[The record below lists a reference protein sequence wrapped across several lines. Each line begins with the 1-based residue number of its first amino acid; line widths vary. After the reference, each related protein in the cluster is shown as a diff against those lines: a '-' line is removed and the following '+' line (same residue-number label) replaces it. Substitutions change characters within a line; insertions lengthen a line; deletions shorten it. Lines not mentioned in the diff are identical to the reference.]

1 MTIETT
7 DGTLLG
13 GRIRFRQPAA
23 GYRSAIDPVFLA
35 AAVPARAGDRV
46 FELGLGAGAAAL
58 CLLARVPHCTV
69 AGVEPDPVL
78 RRLALE
84 NAAANGLDGRL
95 TAVADTAALDAAGA
109 PFDHLMS
116 NPPFWA
122 EGSGNRSPDARKA
135 RANYERD
142 LSIDGWVDELCRLCR
157 PGGRPKATA
166 TMVYAAARLDD
177 LLAALCGAVR
187 RAGDF
192 AAVAQGRPGRQ
203 AGPGPR
209 APRRQGP
216 GAAAARPDAAR
227 GGRPLHPGG
236 RGRAARRR
244 PDRLLSL
251 EFRAANPPLIPGNS
265 SAKGCAGRAG
275 CRKAARF

>member
-35 AAVPARAGDRV
+35 AAVPAGAGDRV

-58 CLLARVPHCTV
+58 CLLARVPDCMV

-95 TAVADTAALDAAGA
+95 TAVADTAALDAAGR
-109 PFDHLMS
+109 PFDHVMS

-135 RANYERD
+135 LANHESEM
-142 LSIDGWVDELCRLCR
+142 SIAGWVDELCRLCR

-166 TMVYAAARLDD
+166 TTVYAAARLDD
-177 LLAALCGAVR
+177 LLAAL
-187 RAGDF
+187 
-192 AAVAQGRPGRQ
+192 
-203 AGPGPR
+203 
-209 APRRQGP
+209 
-216 GAAAARPDAAR
+216 AARCGGPEILPLWPKAGRDAKRVLVRARIGGKGPARLLPGLTLHEADGRFTPAAEAVLR
-227 GGRPLHPGG
+227 GGAPV
-236 RGRAARRR
+236 
-244 PDRLLSL
+244 
-251 EFRAANPPLIPGNS
+251 EF
-265 SAKGCAGRAG
+265 
-275 CRKAARF
+275 

>member
-35 AAVPARAGDRV
+35 AAVPAGAGDRV

-58 CLLARVPHCTV
+58 CLLARVPDCTV

-78 RRLALE
+78 RRLALD
-84 NAAANGLDGRL
+84 NAAANGLGGRL
-95 TAVADTAALDAAGA
+95 AAVADMAALDSAGRPFDG

-135 RANYERD
+135 RANHEGGM
-142 LSIDGWVDELCRLCR
+142 SIAGWVDELCR
-157 PGGRPKATA
+157 PGRPKATA
-166 TMVYAAARLDD
+166 TMVYAAARLGD
-177 LLAALCGAVR
+177 LLAALSVRCGGPEILPLWPKDGRDAKRVLVRARLGGKGPARLLPGLTLHEADGRFTPAAEAVL
-187 RAGDF
+187 
-192 AAVAQGRPGRQ
+192 
-203 AGPGPR
+203 
-209 APRRQGP
+209 
-216 GAAAARPDAAR
+216 R
-227 GGRPLHPGG
+227 GGAPV
-236 RGRAARRR
+236 
-244 PDRLLSL
+244 D
-251 EFRAANPPLIPGNS
+251 F
-265 SAKGCAGRAG
+265 
-275 CRKAARF
+275 

>member
-7 DGTLLG
+7 GGTLLG

-58 CLLARVPHCTV
+58 CLLARVPDCTL

-122 EGSGNRSPDARKA
+122 EGSGSRSPDARKA
-135 RANYERD
+135 RANHEGD
-142 LSIDGWVDELCRLCR
+142 MSIAGWVDELCR
-157 PGGRPKATA
+157 PGRPKATA
-166 TMVYAAARLDD
+166 TTVYAAARLDD
-177 LLAALCGAVR
+177 LLAAL
-187 RAGDF
+187 
-192 AAVAQGRPGRQ
+192 
-203 AGPGPR
+203 
-209 APRRQGP
+209 
-216 GAAAARPDAAR
+216 AARCGGPEILPLWPKAGRDAKRVLVRARLGGKGPARLLPGLTLHEADGRFTPTAEAVLR
-227 GGRPLHPGG
+227 GGAPI
-236 RGRAARRR
+236 
-244 PDRLLSL
+244 
-251 EFRAANPPLIPGNS
+251 EF
-265 SAKGCAGRAG
+265 
-275 CRKAARF
+275 